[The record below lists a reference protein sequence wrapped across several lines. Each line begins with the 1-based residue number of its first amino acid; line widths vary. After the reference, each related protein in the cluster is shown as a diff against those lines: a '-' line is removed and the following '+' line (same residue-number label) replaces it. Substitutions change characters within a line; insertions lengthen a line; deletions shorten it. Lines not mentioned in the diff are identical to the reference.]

1 MAIYTQID
9 LDDIKRIVSR
19 YDLGRVSDFEN
30 MKGGQANSSFILT
43 TTAGFFILSIYDEKT
58 FSEVEQLA
66 DLLRHLEERGFPTTR
81 VVSASDGCPVTE
93 HQGNPVI
100 IKRYLQGSVPKQM
113 QPPMLYRLGREIA
126 RLHQI
131 EAPGGLPNRFAYG
144 LKSFDEV
151 IFSPANAEYRSWLKE
166 KKAYLE
172 QIINPDLHRG
182 LIHGDIFYDN
192 TLVKGDELV
201 AIIDFEEA
209 CRYYTVFD
217 LGMCAVGACTTD
229 GLVDRK
235 KTRVL
240 VDGYQSFRRIE
251 PAEKEQLQ
259 AFVIYGAAATSF
271 WRFRQYNLIRPHS
284 VNSKAYL
291 KMNAIADQI
300 HGLPPAEFSR
310 EVF

>member
-9 LDDIKRIVSR
+9 MEDIERIVLR

-30 MKGGQANSSFILT
+30 MKGGQANSSFRLT
-43 TTAGFFILSIYDEKT
+43 TKAGFFILSICDEKT
-58 FSEVEQLA
+58 FGEVKQLV
-66 DLLRHLEERGFPTTR
+66 DLLRYLEERGFLTTR
-81 VVSASDGCPVTE
+81 VVSASDGSLVSE
-93 HQGNPVI
+93 HQGKPVI
-100 IKRYLQGSVPKQM
+100 IKRYLEGSVPKQM
-113 QPPMLYRLGREIA
+113 QPSMLYRLGREIA

-151 IFSPANAEYRSWLKE
+151 IFSPANAEYRAWLKG

-172 QIINPDLHRG
+172 QALSPDLPRG

-192 TLVKGDELV
+192 ILFKGDELV

-240 VDGYQSFRRIE
+240 VDGYQSFRRLDPE
-251 PAEKEQLQ
+251 EKEQLQ
-259 AFVIYGAAATSF
+259 TFVIYGAVATSF
-271 WRFRQYNLIRPHS
+271 WRFRQYNLLLSHS
-284 VNSKAYL
+284 ANSKAYL
-291 KMNAIADQI
+291 KMNTIADQI
-300 HGLPPAEFSR
+300 HGLPPAEFYR